1 MRSTGLTEPVIAVAA
16 ALAILS
22 WAGAASASPANG
34 KAANAKI
41 CTELAAEQQ
50 SLIGLGV
57 KRNMEKGADWARDNL
72 PQGDLNMIQRFIDV
86 SERIKFRCTP
96 PEALVRLKAIDTGE
110 DDGEDEENGPKDKD
124 TADES
129 AADGKDGE
137 SSAVKPKVPAKPSTA
152 AAPKKP
158 AAPPKKPTA
167 APEKPKPA
175 AAPAK
180 PQQPKQVQAKKA
192 PQ

>member
-110 DDGEDEENGPKDKD
+110 DDEDEEGSPKDKD
-124 TADES
+124 AADEN
-129 AADGKDGE
+129 AA
-137 SSAVKPKVPAKPSTA
+137 AKPTVPAKPSTA

-167 APEKPKPA
+167 APDKPKPA